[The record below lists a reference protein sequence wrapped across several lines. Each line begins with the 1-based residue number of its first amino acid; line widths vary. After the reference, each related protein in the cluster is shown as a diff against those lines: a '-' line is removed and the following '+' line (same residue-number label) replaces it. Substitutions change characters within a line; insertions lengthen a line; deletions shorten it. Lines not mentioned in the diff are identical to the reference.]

1 MCNCKYEC
9 AYLAVIVSILS
20 GVVLGVLYSIG
31 LIATGLIF
39 WVYLLIGALGILL
52 TPIYGLNNNS
62 GCVESC
68 FCRYKNLI
76 TVGGIGTIVFAAVG
90 LIVQFIASTIAVSII
105 IGLATFFIVFLLS
118 SALCLANCICED

>member
-52 TPIYGLNNNS
+52 APIYGLR
-62 GCVESC
+62 GDLGRDESC
-68 FCRYKNLI
+68 FCKYKNLI

-90 LIVQFIASTIAVSII
+90 LIVQFIASTIVVSII

-118 SALCLANCICED
+118 SVLCLANCICED

>member
-52 TPIYGLNNNS
+52 TPIYGLRGQA
-62 GCVESC
+62 GCIENC
-68 FCRYKNLI
+68 FCKYKNLI

-90 LIVQFIASTIAVSII
+90 LITELIAPTTVVAVI

-118 SALCLANCICED
+118 SVICLANCICED

>member
-52 TPIYGLNNNS
+52 TPIYGLNTDS

-76 TVGGIGTIVFAAVG
+76 TVGGIGTIIFAAVG
-90 LIVQFIASTIAVSII
+90 LIIELIASTVIVAIV

-118 SALCLANCICED
+118 SVICLANCICED